1 MSEKK
6 LKFVIVSPCQRSGG
20 GLVLHQLCK
29 ILEKQGHDARIL
41 EINCYLGKYSSSGII
56 FYLKYFLSL
65 LRDIYRTIFAH
76 LFPNTKKGKH
86 WHDGYVYKSVQG
98 CKKKYLPWVD
108 KDTIVIYPEIYRGN
122 MLHAAKVVRWLLYY
136 NRYPNDTDWYSKDD
150 LFVAF
155 TKLFNDELLNHKCLV
170 LRVTSFDIGLY
181 KRINYGER
189 KGNCYIVRKGIH
201 RADLPKHFD
210 GPVIDDY
217 SEKDKVGMLNR
228 CERCYSY
235 DTNTFYMSIA
245 AICGCLPIVV
255 IEEGKTRDDYVSSD
269 VQALGVAYGDSVE
282 EIEYAL
288 ATQNKVLEYRKQEL
302 AKNEINV
309 EKFVLECRKHFFTRM
324 VRAIE

>member
-136 NRYPNDTDWYSKDD
+136 HPWNTNDTEWYAKDD
-150 LFVAF
+150 LIFAYLKV
-155 TKLFNDELLNHKCLV
+155 FNDEKINPSCRLLTVYH
-170 LRVTSFDIGLY
+170 FDKNRY
-181 KRINYGER
+181 KRTNYGER
-189 KGNCYIVRKGIH
+189 KGNCYIIRKG
-201 RADLPKHFD
+201 RNRTDLPKSFD
-210 GPVIDDY
+210 GPIIDDY
-217 SEKDKVGMLNR
+217 SEKDIEKIFNQ

-235 DTNTFYMSIA
+235 DTCTFYTCVA
-245 AICGCLPIVV
+245 AMCGCLPIVV
-255 IEEGKTRDDYVSSD
+255 MEPGKTKYDYIGSSA
-269 VQALGVAYGDSVE
+269 VPPAGVAWSDSAE
-282 EIEYAL
+282 QIKFAL
-288 ATQNKVLEYRKQEL
+288 DTQNQVYEDRLKECDDNEANIYAFTQECI
-302 AKNEINV
+302 KY
-309 EKFVLECRKHFFTRM
+309 FYQ
-324 VRAIE
+324 